1 MELKELRVGN
11 VVAVRH
17 HRIDDGKEERR
28 VIKVRSLGTNA
39 SEKSLDEDE
48 DASLHQWVVDTNAE
62 IHDIT
67 ELYPV
72 DLTVNIMKRLRFK
85 SDPVTST
92 MTMYNDRM
100 SVVYDR
106 TDNTLTILKHR
117 RPIFEKYVDYVHELQ
132 NVLELFGIEVNVTT
146 DKMYK

>member
-17 HRIDDGKEERR
+17 KRIDDMKEEKR
-28 VIKVRSLGTNA
+28 VIKIRSLGTNA
-39 SEKSLDEDE
+39 NIEALNEE
-48 DASLHQWVVDTNAE
+48 GANFYEWVVDTNAE
-62 IHDIT
+62 IYDVGKLDPIQ
-67 ELYPV
+67 
-72 DLTVNIMKRLRFK
+72 LTVNILKRLRFK

-106 TDNTLTILKHR
+106 TDNTLSILKHR
-117 RPIFEKYVDYVHELQ
+117 RPIFEKYIDYLHELQ
-132 NVLELFGIEVNVTT
+132 NVLSLFGIELNVTT
-146 DKMYK
+146 DKVCK

>member
-11 VVAVRH
+11 IVAARH
-17 HRIDDGKEERR
+17 MRIDDGVEEKRI
-28 VIKVRSLGTNA
+28 IKIRSLGTNA
-39 SEKSLDEDE
+39 TIESLDEE
-48 DASLHQWVVDTNAE
+48 GVENYKWVVDTNGE
-62 IHDIT
+62 IHNIDR
-67 ELYPV
+67 LFPV

-117 RPIFEKYVDYVHELQ
+117 RPIFEKYVDYLHELQ
-132 NVLELFGIEVNVTT
+132 NVLSLFGIEVNVTT
-146 DKMYK
+146 DKVCK